1 MKSSVILPENTLEN
15 PSDQLSEMRQAI
27 ELLTWENR
35 LLQEKINSL
44 LHHRFGSKSERFTDG
59 QILLFDD
66 AETDIKEA
74 PKEEE
79 VTVPEHTRK
88 KGGRRK
94 PPKDLPRV
102 RIEHDLSEAE
112 KQCTCGACLTR
123 IDEEISEQYDVL
135 PPVFRV
141 LQHVRFKYVCPR
153 CQVGFK
159 TAPGVAAPLPRCQ
172 VSPGLL
178 AWLGTGKF
186 VDSLPL
192 YRQASIM
199 EKRFGIPFTRTTL
212 ADWMIKVA
220 DRLLAPLVKAMEPL
234 LLGADY
240 LHMDETT
247 LQVLDEP
254 RRRAEQKSY
263 LWVRATGAG
272 IPIILMHYSPSRS
285 GSVAD
290 GLLNGF
296 RGYLQTDGYPGY
308 NGVASDPN
316 ITQLGC
322 WAHARRK
329 FDAAA
334 KASVLPDLSSRAR
347 EALAYVG
354 RLYRIE
360 KEIKDKPLDKKRA
373 CRQIKSQ
380 AVLDEFRCWID
391 STMTKALS
399 CGGILA
405 KAYVYLHNQWPK
417 LIRFTLDGRLGLDNN
432 PAERHVRPVAVG
444 RKNWL
449 FCQSRA
455 GARATATWHSI
466 VSTAQA
472 NGLEPYHYL
481 HKVFTEIP
489 RHLESERPVDDL
501 LPWNIRPED
510 PV

>member
-1 MKSSVILPENTLEN
+1 MKSAVILPENTLDN
-15 PSDQLSEMRQAI
+15 PLDQFSEMRQTI
-27 ELLTWENR
+27 ERLTQENL
-35 LLQEKINSL
+35 LLQEKINYL
-44 LHHRFGSKSERFTDG
+44 LHHRFGPKSERFTEG
-59 QILLFDD
+59 QALLFDD
-66 AETDIKEA
+66 ADIHTIEISK
-74 PKEEE
+74 KEEI
-79 VTVPEHTRK
+79 TVPEHIRK

-94 PPKDLPRV
+94 PPKDLPRI

-112 KQCTCGACLTR
+112 KQCACGGCLTR
-123 IDEEISEQYDVL
+123 IDEEVSEQYDVV
-135 PPVFRV
+135 PPVFQV
-141 LQHVRFKYVCPR
+141 LQHIRFKYACPQ
-153 CQVGFK
+153 CNKEIK
-159 TAPGVAAPLPRCQ
+159 TAPGEPAPLPRCQ

-192 YRQASIM
+192 YRQAAIM

-220 DRLLAPLVKAMEPL
+220 DRLLVPLVKAMEPL
-234 LLGADY
+234 LLGTDY

-247 LQVLDEP
+247 LQVLNEP
-254 RRRAEQKSY
+254 GRRAEQKSY
-263 LWVRATGAG
+263 LWVRATGEG
-272 IPIILMHYSPSRS
+272 LPIILMHYSPSRA

-334 KASVLPDLSSRAR
+334 KASGLPDLSSQAR
-347 EALAYVG
+347 EALAYIG

-360 KEIKDKPLDKKRA
+360 KEIKDEPPDKKQA
-373 CRQIKSQ
+373 YRQIKSQ

-391 STMTKALS
+391 GTMTKALS

-449 FCQSRA
+449 FCQSQA
-455 GARATATWHSI
+455 GARATATWYSI
-466 VSTAQA
+466 VSTVQA

-489 RHLESERPVDDL
+489 RYLESGRPVDDL
-501 LPWNIRPED
+501 LPWNIKLENPL
-510 PV
+510 